1 MPQSEPSINK
11 PKDANWYPPWAPRF
25 WHGMRIGDYFQLL
38 KENRFRIHPARI
50 PMATLITGCAAFNSS
65 LAVLQKHFFDD
76 RIKAARLKG
85 PPVFIIGH
93 WRSGTTLMHELISMD
108 PRYAFPSNFDA
119 FLPHHFLVSRSIL
132 YPLIK
137 MLMPSKRPMDN
148 MALNVSSPQE
158 DDFALCAYGAP
169 TPYRRIAFPNESNND
184 HLQLNFDSVD
194 EETQAEVRQ
203 AMTRFLKTLTV
214 RYGKPLVLK
223 SPPHTGRLKQLAEWF
238 PDAKFIHM
246 SRDPD
251 SLVLST
257 MRLWRLLDD
266 VNGFQLPKY
275 DDQQLKSYVFECK
288 DQMYT
293 SYFQNR
299 DSLPSNRIAE
309 VKFEDLVANPIA
321 TVGAVYDQLE
331 LHDFSDVRPK
341 IESYFD
347 QKRGHKKNK
356 FSIDETLK
364 QEIATRWGEYREAF
378 GYE

>member
-1 MPQSEPSINK
+1 M
-11 PKDANWYPPWAPRF
+11 
-25 WHGMRIGDYFQLL
+25 
-38 KENRFRIHPARI
+38 
-50 PMATLITGCAAFNSS
+50 
-65 LAVLQKHFFDD
+65 
-76 RIKAARLKG
+76 
-85 PPVFIIGH
+85 FIIGH

-137 MLMPSKRPMDN
+137 LLMPSKRPMDN
-148 MALNVSSPQE
+148 MALNVASPQE

-169 TPYRRIAFPNESNND
+169 TPYRRIAFPNRPNEN
-184 HLQLNFDSVD
+184 HLQLNFDSAD
-194 EETQAEVRQ
+194 ERIQNEVRE
-203 AMTRFLKTLTV
+203 AMTDFLQSLTV

-223 SPPHTGRLKQLAEWF
+223 SPPHTGRLRQLAEWF

-246 SRDPD
+246 SREPS

-275 DDQQLKSYVFECK
+275 DDDWLKSYVHECK
-288 DQMYT
+288 DQMYS
-293 SYFQNR
+293 SYLQDR

-309 VKFEDLVANPIA
+309 VRFEDLVANPID
-321 TVGAVYDQLE
+321 TVGEIYQQLE
-331 LHDFSDVRPK
+331 LGDFSGVQPK
-341 IESYFD
+341 IETYFD

-356 FSIDETLK
+356 FDIPDSLQ
-364 QEIATRWGEYREAF
+364 QEIVDRWSDYREAF

>member
-137 MLMPSKRPMDN
+137 MLMPS
-148 MALNVSSPQE
+148 
-158 DDFALCAYGAP
+158 
-169 TPYRRIAFPNESNND
+169 
-184 HLQLNFDSVD
+184 
-194 EETQAEVRQ
+194 
-203 AMTRFLKTLTV
+203 
-214 RYGKPLVLK
+214 
-223 SPPHTGRLKQLAEWF
+223 
-238 PDAKFIHM
+238 
-246 SRDPD
+246 
-251 SLVLST
+251 
-257 MRLWRLLDD
+257 
-266 VNGFQLPKY
+266 
-275 DDQQLKSYVFECK
+275 
-288 DQMYT
+288 
-293 SYFQNR
+293 
-299 DSLPSNRIAE
+299 
-309 VKFEDLVANPIA
+309 
-321 TVGAVYDQLE
+321 
-331 LHDFSDVRPK
+331 
-341 IESYFD
+341 
-347 QKRGHKKNK
+347 
-356 FSIDETLK
+356 
-364 QEIATRWGEYREAF
+364 
-378 GYE
+378 